1 MLRLPNSIVKK
12 IRDIEQNYEVIKN
25 YLRNVY
31 DGECEKTST
40 KDQNKF
46 EIKKKSQN
54 ESRRQRHR
62 NSINHSNDSD
72 DQKNDSMKL
81 RCTFCQKV
89 GNEEKECYKKQ
100 GKCFKCRGND
110 HVAALCRKKI
120 DRRHGLEKKSNR
132 NNGLKTISCKEEVRV
147 GNDEIM
153 MLEEIVEVQFLN
165 GNDIIC
171 IKAGVIDTSLVIKSN
186 FSYILTG
193 SDITIYKAVLA
204 TRANASELNIQNKH
218 YLRVM
223 TQNNDK
229 QYNDI
234 FIQNKTEIS
243 TIPFVMTDMN
253 YKKVL
258 SCIKTG
264 EQKVCVDL
272 RALNS
277 CIARIPTYLP
287 SPNRIIAE
295 LSVAC

>member
-193 SDITIYKAVLA
+193 SDMLKQCKNYLVDYKKNIVLLNRTIYKAVLA

-253 YKKVL
+253 YKKGYKL
-258 SCIKTG
+258 PKICRYKNKPS
-264 EQKVCVDL
+264 VDE
-272 RALNS
+272 N
-277 CIARIPTYLP
+277 IDE
-287 SPNRIIAE
+287 N
-295 LSVAC
+295 V